1 MPDYNVFPD
10 YKTRKEIINE
20 LCDRYKFIKH
30 CFAGK
35 SVCGRGIDVLHI
47 GNTKNRVLYCGGFH
61 GSEYLTILALLK
73 FFEECCEAMESDKT
87 VGGCKIGNFLSI
99 RGLTIVPCVNPDGT
113 EIALHGSD
121 AAFKYKP
128 LVEKVCTDTY
138 KWQANAR
145 GVDINHNFNAGWCR
159 LKQLELK
166 NNIKCPAP
174 TRFGGNHPESE
185 PETKALTT
193 LCRNIDFER
202 AIALHSQGREIYCSF
217 GRHTPVLSFRLA
229 SIFSQASGYNIAF
242 PEEIATGGG
251 FKDWFIEKFRRPALT
266 IEMGLGKN
274 PLPSPTLKKN
284 TKFCKTFSVS
294 ERWFKLSDIIQG
306 QPRLP
311 LFILLFLITLI
322 NFYRPHHQRKR
333 LSLRYCQQPRLKLHS
348 ARQDILIFFQ
358 CCQ

>member
-174 TRFGGNHPESE
+174 TRFGGNHP
-185 PETKALTT
+185 
-193 LCRNIDFER
+193 D
-202 AIALHSQGREIYCSF
+202 CSF

-274 PLPSPTLKKN
+274 PLP
-284 TKFCKTFSVS
+284 
-294 ERWFKLSDIIQG
+294 LSD
-306 QPRLP
+306 
-311 LFILLFLITLI
+311 FEEEYKILQ
-322 NFYRPHHQRKR
+322 N
-333 LSLRYCQQPRLKLHS
+333 
-348 ARQDILIFFQ
+348 IL
-358 CCQ
+358 CLGAVV

>member
-128 LVEKVCTDTY
+128 LVEKAKAERLDYGQSLMTHAMVFQGVNLDENGKPNRWRVENSWGKEPGKDGYYLMTDRWFDEYMYQVVVNKKYLTAEQITAY
-138 KWQANAR
+138 EA
-145 GVDINHNFNAGWCR
+145 
-159 LKQLELK
+159 
-166 NNIKCPAP
+166 
-174 TRFGGNHPESE
+174 E
-185 PETKALTT
+185 P
-193 LCRNIDFER
+193 
-202 AIALHSQGREIYCSF
+202 IALEPWDPMGS
-217 GRHTPVLSFRLA
+217 LA
-229 SIFSQASGYNIAF
+229 VV
-242 PEEIATGGG
+242 
-251 FKDWFIEKFRRPALT
+251 R
-266 IEMGLGKN
+266 
-274 PLPSPTLKKN
+274 
-284 TKFCKTFSVS
+284 
-294 ERWFKLSDIIQG
+294 
-306 QPRLP
+306 
-311 LFILLFLITLI
+311 
-322 NFYRPHHQRKR
+322 
-333 LSLRYCQQPRLKLHS
+333 
-348 ARQDILIFFQ
+348 
-358 CCQ
+358 

>member
-73 FFEECCEAMESDKT
+73 FFEECCEAMESDRT

-229 SIFSQASGYNIAF
+229 SMFSQASGYNIA
-242 PEEIATGGG
+242 
-251 FKDWFIEKFRRPALT
+251 
-266 IEMGLGKN
+266 
-274 PLPSPTLKKN
+274 
-284 TKFCKTFSVS
+284 
-294 ERWFKLSDIIQG
+294 
-306 QPRLP
+306 
-311 LFILLFLITLI
+311 
-322 NFYRPHHQRKR
+322 
-333 LSLRYCQQPRLKLHS
+333 LSLIH
-348 ARQDILIFFQ
+348 I
-358 CCQ
+358 

>member
-1 MPDYNVFPD
+1 M
-10 YKTRKEIINE
+10 
-20 LCDRYKFIKH
+20 
-30 CFAGK
+30 
-35 SVCGRGIDVLHI
+35 CGRGIDVLHI

-274 PLPSPTLKKN
+274 PLP
-284 TKFCKTFSVS
+284 
-294 ERWFKLSDIIQG
+294 LSD
-306 QPRLP
+306 
-311 LFILLFLITLI
+311 FEEEYKILQ
-322 NFYRPHHQRKR
+322 N
-333 LSLRYCQQPRLKLHS
+333 
-348 ARQDILIFFQ
+348 IL
-358 CCQ
+358 CLGVVV

>member
-121 AAFKYKP
+121 AAFKYKRSAP
-128 LVEKVCTDTY
+128 IH
-138 KWQANAR
+138 
-145 GVDINHNFNAGWCR
+145 IN
-159 LKQLELK
+159 
-166 NNIKCPAP
+166 
-174 TRFGGNHPESE
+174 
-185 PETKALTT
+185 
-193 LCRNIDFER
+193 
-202 AIALHSQGREIYCSF
+202 GRQ
-217 GRHTPVLSFRLA
+217 TPV
-229 SIFSQASGYNIAF
+229 
-242 PEEIATGGG
+242 E
-251 FKDWFIEKFRRPALT
+251 LT
-266 IEMGLGKN
+266 STTISMRAGAGLN
-274 PLPSPTLKKN
+274 
-284 TKFCKTFSVS
+284 
-294 ERWFKLSDIIQG
+294 
-306 QPRLP
+306 
-311 LFILLFLITLI
+311 
-322 NFYRPHHQRKR
+322 
-333 LSLRYCQQPRLKLHS
+333 SLN
-348 ARQDILIFFQ
+348 
-358 CCQ
+358 